1 MSIEHAQSCSH
12 IELSYKPA
20 VEVTLDVEGRSV
32 PARMGDTLAAALW
45 AAGITALRETARGER
60 RGLFCGMGVCND
72 CLVSIDGRQSQR
84 ACMTKV
90 TGPHTVRRQGFPV
103 RLPESATGEAPILS
117 SDLAVRT
124 PDLLVIGGGAGG
136 LSAASVAAEAGLG
149 VVLID
154 ERARPGGQFFKQPG
168 EAHRFAATMAA
179 DAQVAEGRT
188 RIDRA
193 RRAGVEIISS
203 ADAWGAF
210 APMTIGVT
218 TPAQSLLFRPRRLIV
233 ATGAYE
239 RGVPVPVPGWTLPGV
254 VTTGAAQT
262 LLKTDGVLP
271 GRRIAVC
278 GNGPLNLQVALELAR
293 AGAQVTVVAELARR
307 PGLGDAGSLLRLMT
321 SDIGLAWQGVDML
334 LELRRRRIPLLY
346 GQRLTRIE
354 QSGEELAA
362 WLGQRRFEV
371 DAVLMGYGFMP
382 SNELLRALGCRHD
395 FDAERGHLVT
405 QRNEDCETSVAGVHA
420 VGDCCGLRGARSAAD
435 EGMIAGAAVAR
446 ALGCA
451 VDPRAVANARRAL
464 LRHRRFQN
472 ALWRVFAAPRP
483 RAEREEPDTIVCRCE
498 EVTLGAVEAAVGDGV
513 PTIGEVKRRTR
524 LGMGRCQGRYCA
536 PMLASL
542 LAEQQGRPIDE
553 LAFFAPRVPAK
564 PVAIRDLV
572 RLGSAAP

>member
-1 MSIEHAQSCSH
+1 MSIQHAQSCSH

-20 VEVTLDVEGRSV
+20 VEVTLDVEGRPV
-32 PARMGDTLAAALW
+32 AARMGDTLAAALW
-45 AAGITALRETARGER
+45 AGGVTELRETARGER
-60 RGLFCGMGVCND
+60 RGLFCGMGVCNE
-72 CLVSIDGRQSQR
+72 CLVSVDGRQGER

-103 RLPESATGEAPILS
+103 RLPEQAAGEAPILA

-136 LSAASVAAEAGLG
+136 LSAAAVAAEAGLG

-179 DAQVAEGRT
+179 DAQVAEGRA

-193 RRAGVEIISS
+193 RRAGVEIVSG
-203 ADAWGAF
+203 AEAWGAF

-218 TPAQSLLFRPRRLIV
+218 TPAQSLLFRPRRLVV

-239 RGVPVPVPGWTLPGV
+239 RGVPVPGWTLPGV
-254 VTTGAAQT
+254 MTTGAAQT

-271 GRRIAVC
+271 GRRVVVC

-293 AGAQVTVVAELARR
+293 AGAEVAAVAELAER
-307 PGLGDAGSLLRLMT
+307 PGLGEAESLLHLMT
-321 SDIGLAWQGVDML
+321 SAFGLAWQGAGML

-346 GQRLTRIE
+346 GQGLTRIE
-354 QSGEELAA
+354 PSGEALTA

-395 FDAERGHLVT
+395 FDSARGHLVT
-405 QRNEDCETSVAGVHA
+405 ERNADCETSVAGVHA
-420 VGDCCGLRGARSAAD
+420 VGDCCGLGGARAAAD
-435 EGMIAGAAVAR
+435 EGLIAGAAVAR
-446 ALGCA
+446 ALGCT
-451 VDPRAVANARRAL
+451 VDPRPVAKARRAL
-464 LRHRRFQN
+464 LRHRRFQG
-472 ALWRVFAAPRP
+472 ALWQVFAAPRLQ
-483 RAEREEPDTIVCRCE
+483 AGHAEPDTIVCRCE
-498 EVTLGAVEAAVGDGV
+498 EVTLGAVEAALGDGV
-513 PTIGEVKRRTR
+513 PAIGEVKRRTR

-536 PMLASL
+536 PVLASL
-542 LAEQQGRPIDE
+542 LAERQGRPVDE
-553 LAFFAPRVPAK
+553 LAFFAPRLPAK
-564 PVAIRDLV
+564 PVAISDLV
-572 RLGSAAP
+572 RLGSPSP